1 VKLLFPDPCWNEHI
15 ISGSAFLYFNDEPI
29 LFPLHASVSTF
40 ITGIDPFEFQRLVEE
55 RQPRWGP
62 AFLEFMAR
70 WQVFRSRLESAGKLL
85 EPLRGKCFKTAWIIY
100 PRGANAWTA
109 AEELLSAS
117 RLSYTEIAS
126 SIDPFCAADELF
138 SHIFFEKYLELY
150 HPGRES
156 DHFVALGQRAAT
168 QDRPPKVAIDWS
180 ALYGCCEH
188 LFGSADLRRLLTV
201 AYMFRMPMVSRAS
214 SVLLSNPGLVAF
226 LESLQVE
233 SSIGA
238 NSKEPK
244 DMLDVVAWEFF
255 RQLVSPVVDPLDA
268 ERVRRLETVL
278 NTRAGEI
285 ARMKTRCLQLA
296 QELGQESD
304 IRVLEGRI
312 REYVRVNVQK
322 DVQDVLGLDNENLR
336 KLMEAVFAD
345 EKTWLGISG
354 ILFSLLHGGGGS
366 ILSVGSAIC
375 ALSSLGSKAVKVAGT
390 QRETLRSNDYALL
403 YRLK

>member
-1 VKLLFPDPCWNEHI
+1 
-15 ISGSAFLYFNDEPI
+15 
-29 LFPLHASVSTF
+29 
-40 ITGIDPFEFQRLVEE
+40 
-55 RQPRWGP
+55 
-62 AFLEFMAR
+62 
-70 WQVFRSRLESAGKLL
+70 
-85 EPLRGKCFKTAWIIY
+85 
-100 PRGANAWTA
+100 
-109 AEELLSAS
+109 
-117 RLSYTEIAS
+117 
-126 SIDPFCAADELF
+126 
-138 SHIFFEKYLELY
+138 
-150 HPGRES
+150 
-156 DHFVALGQRAAT
+156 
-168 QDRPPKVAIDWS
+168 
-180 ALYGCCEH
+180 
-188 LFGSADLRRLLTV
+188 
-201 AYMFRMPMVSRAS
+201 
-214 SVLLSNPGLVAF
+214 
-226 LESLQVE
+226 
-233 SSIGA
+233 
-238 NSKEPK
+238 
-244 DMLDVVAWEFF
+244 VVAWEFF

-304 IRVLEGRI
+304 IRVLEARI